1 MKKILNSTPWDFLK
15 RYKGIYFNG
24 EWPTLP
30 EMFAIS
36 AKRFS
41 ARPCLTDFEGF
52 GNLKNTIIYAQAE
65 RKILQLAAWL
75 NGNGIKKGDRVALT
89 GKNSPEW
96 TVVFFASL
104 FAGAVAVPIDWGLR
118 EAEVENL
125 LNVAKPKFFFV
136 DEEKYSYFKDR
147 EDRLAKGDSSKLN
160 QDEKSDN
167 QNRSENESKNSDNQN
182 YNESENSD
190 NLNHNENGICKV
202 YSLSPKFSEK
212 YVYNLSSLDAG
223 ALEMPEEDDL
233 AVILFTSG
241 TTGNPKGVMLTHK
254 NLISDCYIAQTRMK
268 ITEKDVFYALLPIHH
283 AYTMQAVMIEAL
295 SVGAEIVYGKSMA
308 VSRLMKE
315 LKEGKITMLL
325 GVPLLF
331 NKLLAGIMKG
341 IKAKGSLVNFIVH
354 LMLAISYVSKKV
366 FKKNIGKKLFKGV
379 LEQANIYSLR
389 IAICGGGPLA
399 ESVFKIYNQMG
410 IDFVQGYGLTETSP
424 ILTLNPIEHFKI
436 QSVGQYFFPH
446 MQMKILNPS
455 SDGVGEV
462 AVKGPM
468 VFKGYYNLPD
478 ETKKSFTGDG
488 FFRTG
493 DLGRLDKEGYLI
505 LSGRA
510 KNLIVTDGGKNVY
523 PEEIENAFQL
533 ESDIAQITVQGYV
546 KEKNSKAEEI
556 EALIYVSDE
565 LYKSLGIAR
574 EENFQNELVKAK
586 IGEDVAKVNKTLRP
600 YERISKITILEK
612 PLEMTTTQKVKR
624 NYGK

>member
-1 MKKILNSTPWDFLK
+1 MKTQENSTPWDFLG
-15 RYKGIYFNG
+15 RYKGVYFRG

-52 GNLKNTIIYAQAE
+52 GNSKRTIIYAQAE
-65 RKILQLAAWL
+65 QKILQLAAWL

-96 TVVFFASL
+96 TVIFFAAL

-118 EAEVENL
+118 EAEAENL
-125 LNVAKPKFFFV
+125 LKAAKPKFFFV
-136 DEEKYSYFKDR
+136 DEEKYSYFKER
-147 EDRLAKGDSSKLN
+147 EDFLIKGDS
-160 QDEKSDN
+160 EN
-167 QNRSENESKNSDNQN
+167 QNCSENSESCLGR
-182 YNESENSD
+182 NESENSGR
-190 NLNHNENGICKV
+190 LNQNQSEICRV

-254 NLISDCYIAQTRMK
+254 NLVSDCYIAQTRMK

-341 IKAKGSLVNFIVH
+341 IKAKGSLVNFAVH
-354 LMLAISYVSKKV
+354 LMLALSYIFKKV
-366 FKKNIGKKLFKGV
+366 FRKNIGKKLFRSV

-424 ILTLNPIEHFKI
+424 IITLNPIEHFKI
-436 QSVGQYFFPH
+436 QSVGQYFFPY

-468 VFKGYYNLPD
+468 VFKGYYNLPE
-478 ETKKSFTGDG
+478 ETKKSFTADG
-488 FFRTG
+488 FFKTG

-533 ESDIAQITVQGYV
+533 ESGIAQITVQGYV
-546 KEKNSKAEEI
+546 KDKASKAEEI

-565 LYKSLGIAR
+565 LCKSLGIAR
-574 EENFQNELVKAK
+574 EGSSQNSLVKSK

-624 NYGK
+624 NYKEDK